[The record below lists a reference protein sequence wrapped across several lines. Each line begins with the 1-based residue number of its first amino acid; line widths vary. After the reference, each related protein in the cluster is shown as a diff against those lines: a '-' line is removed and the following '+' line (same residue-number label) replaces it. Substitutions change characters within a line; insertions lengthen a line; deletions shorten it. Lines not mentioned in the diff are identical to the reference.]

1 MQTADT
7 NTSHGKIAS
16 SQVTK
21 KRLDG
26 PAGTLAWRGA
36 LISVVSRQWRPS
48 TSFCRQRK
56 QRKEKQSQCRW
67 RRHHP
72 SVWWCGCNHRSIHT
86 HTHRKAHVCIWRIEL
101 KWKRVGYIYIF
112 GSFVTFQK
120 KQSRHENGKEKR
132 RKEKSMISKKK
143 MAYSAHNERIM
154 IVYSRVTKEF
164 DDEKSSAMPGSLFPI
179 QLLLSSRW

>member
-1 MQTADT
+1 MKTADT

-56 QRKEKQSQCRW
+56 QRKEKRSQCRW

-86 HTHRKAHVCIWRIEL
+86 HTHTQKGARVYLTNRIEVEKGGIYL
-101 KWKRVGYIYIF
+101 YFWLFCHISKKAKSPWKW
-112 GSFVTFQK
+112 
-120 KQSRHENGKEKR
+120 E
-132 RKEKSMISKKK
+132 RKEKKRKEYDFEKKDGVQRTQWK
-143 MAYSAHNERIM
+143 NHD
-154 IVYSRVTKEF
+154 RV
-164 DDEKSSAMPGSLFPI
+164 
-179 QLLLSSRW
+179 